1 MSKEDGKTAPTNASR
16 DNAGIKRRS
25 LWLRSTSF
33 AAASALAAAAF
44 PRAATA
50 AAQDE
55 VLPRAELSLPGAYW
69 AHRKGFAAR
78 RSEGHRG
85 SSGAFNVLL
94 MLTDDVGF
102 GAQSCR
108 FGAVDDGKQTLVE
121 SE

>member
-16 DNAGIKRRS
+16 DNAGIKRHR

-55 VLPRAELSLPGAYW
+55 VLPRAESPFQGRIGRTVKDSRPDVPKGIEAPAGLPM
-69 AHRKGFAAR
+69 F
-78 RSEGHRG
+78 
-85 SSGAFNVLL
+85 
-94 MLTDDVGF
+94 
-102 GAQSCR
+102 C
-108 FGAVDDGKQTLVE
+108 
-121 SE
+121 